1 MAEMGHVRH
10 GCWVFGLLAEHKDCA
25 GWDRGRFQALCDQMH
40 QAWEEYDYLASRLP
54 PPRVARA
61 PHTYS
66 PRRRAACSGVRGSS
80 LAPAL
85 VCLMRTLPDHLDN
98 KTSIVSIG
106 FYASLR
112 SVKLGFYFSNPR
124 NRFWKAMNLS
134 GLITKPITPCA
145 TAPKLLMGEHR
156 IGLTN
161 TVNGAR
167 PIARR

>member
-1 MAEMGHVRH
+1 
-10 GCWVFGLLAEHKDCA
+10 
-25 GWDRGRFQALCDQMH
+25 
-40 QAWEEYDYLASRLP
+40 
-54 PPRVARA
+54 
-61 PHTYS
+61 
-66 PRRRAACSGVRGSS
+66 
-80 LAPAL
+80 
-85 VCLMRTLPDHLDN
+85 MRTLPDHLDN